1 MTQRER
7 IATYMMEHGSITAK
21 EAMEELG
28 VMRLSAQIFD
38 MKELGMNIKTSM
50 EQSVNRFGDK
60 VRYAR
65 YFIAR

>member
-7 IATYMMEHGSITAK
+7 IAAYLQQHGSITAK

-50 EQSVNRFGDK
+50 EQSVNRYGDR

-65 YFIAR
+65 YYIVR